1 MKLHLLPSLFSS
13 LVLLVTLLVAF
24 QSQPALVQTK
34 EAASKSLP
42 MILDDDGSPDGM
54 IALAYMLQNPKFN
67 IKAITVVQGEAH
79 PDLFAKNVMRLLA
92 RIKRTGIP
100 VAAGRSSPLVGKNAF
115 PDQWRTD
122 SDNFWGVSLPSA
134 AESVQPIS
142 AAQLIVK
149 TLKKSP
155 QSVTILAIGPLT
167 NLAEALRLD
176 PSIASKIARVQIMG
190 GALYVPGN
198 LTEYPTTAYNTTAEW
213 NIWVDPIAVQEVFS
227 AGLSLYLTPLD
238 ATNQV
243 KMTRADGAAWR
254 ATGSAEGIL
263 ASDLLNWFFT
273 KLIARESFSNWDTVA
288 AINLSEPS
296 FCSIIPLHLDVLTT
310 PGDHQGRILTDSSKP
325 PNVNVCLNPNPAVLP
340 NGLSGIFKKNER
352 AHVKSASRSL

>member
-1 MKLHLLPSLFSS
+1 MKLHLLSLLFYSPA
-13 LVLLVTLLVAF
+13 LLVTLLVAF
-24 QSQPALVQTK
+24 QSQPAFVQTK
-34 EAASKSLP
+34 DATSKSLP
-42 MILDDDGSPDGM
+42 MIFDDDGSPDGM

-67 IKAITVVQGEAH
+67 IKAITIVQGEAH
-79 PDLFAKNVMRLLA
+79 PDLFVRNVMRLLA

-100 VAAGRSSPLVGKNAF
+100 VAAGRSSPLVGQNAF
-115 PDQWRTD
+115 PERWRTN
-122 SDNFWGVSLPSA
+122 SDNFWGVSLPRDV
-134 AESVQPIS
+134 ESVQPIS

-167 NLAEALRLD
+167 NLAEALRID

-213 NIWVDPIAVQEVFS
+213 NIWVDPVAAEEVFS
-227 AGLSLYLTPLD
+227 AGLPVYLTPLD

-243 KMTRADGAAWR
+243 KMTRADGSAWR
-254 ATGSAEGIL
+254 ATGTPEGIL
-263 ASDLLNWFFT
+263 ASDLLNWFFRRV
-273 KLIARESFSNWDTVA
+273 ISRSSVSNWDTVA

-296 FCSIIPLHLDVLTT
+296 FCSVTPLHLDVKTT
-310 PGDHQGRILTDSSKP
+310 PGDDQGRILTDSSKP
-325 PNVNVCLNPNPAVLP
+325 ANVNVCLNPNPAALP
-340 NGLSGIFKKNER
+340 NGFSGIFHAKF
-352 AHVKSASRSL
+352 